1 MRTRTI
7 VPRPPPTATPPAPM
21 PRRSSMLSL
30 RLPIC
35 HRISHLFPKNQANAR
50 YLSAE
55 GITRAQYCRL
65 TLGSSAPFDSA
76 ARPDQQPARRS
87 ETTTISVG
95 PEGLDPAQCV
105 DGCPRRGVEG
115 ELPALVEGAGG
126 SSVA

>member
-1 MRTRTI
+1 MRTMTI

-55 GITRAQYCRL
+55 GITRAQYLRL

-76 ARPDQQPARRS
+76 AGPDQQPPAAPRRRRS
-87 ETTTISVG
+87 VVG

-105 DGCPRRGVEG
+105 
-115 ELPALVEGAGG
+115 
-126 SSVA
+126 